1 MQNPYITLGIS
12 PSADYPTARKRYI
25 SLAKKY
31 HPDNFASS
39 RKVSE
44 DKMKQINNAFQLI
57 KEEVL
62 HDIVHFYYKGKFTK
76 FEIDEIVKRYCK
88 GQSLNKISRDM
99 KRSRQAIRKH
109 LIRLGYISDTY
120 KNYSFVPEKNFCEY
134 FMPSFNMVFL
144 ILFSLA
150 MIIYSPQ
157 LCIFL
162 CMFYYMGHDVFND
175 Y

>member
-1 MQNPYITLGIS
+1 MNYYHILEIDKYSSTKEI
-12 PSADYPTARKRYI
+12 RKHYYKL
-25 SLAKKY
+25 SKKY

-76 FEIDEIVKRYCK
+76 FEIDEIIKRYCK

-109 LIRLGYISDTY
+109 LIRLGYITETY
-120 KNYSFVPEKNFCEY
+120 KNHSFVPEKYFYEY

-157 LCIFL
+157 LCVFL
-162 CMFYYMGHDVFND
+162 CMLYYMGHDVFND

>member
-1 MQNPYITLGIS
+1 MQNPYRTLGIL
-12 PSADYPTARKRYI
+12 PSADYETARKRYI

-62 HDIVHFYYKGKFTK
+62 HDT
-76 FEIDEIVKRYCK
+76 E
-88 GQSLNKISRDM
+88 
-99 KRSRQAIRKH
+99 
-109 LIRLGYISDTY
+109 TY
-120 KNYSFVPEKNFCEY
+120 KNYSFVPEKYFYEY

-144 ILFSLA
+144 ILFSMA

-157 LCIFL
+157 LCVFL

>member
-12 PSADYPTARKRYI
+12 PSADYATARKRYI

-62 HDIVHFYYKGKFTK
+62 HDT
-76 FEIDEIVKRYCK
+76 E
-88 GQSLNKISRDM
+88 
-99 KRSRQAIRKH
+99 
-109 LIRLGYISDTY
+109 TY
-120 KNYSFVPEKNFCEY
+120 KNHSFVPEKYFYEY

-157 LCIFL
+157 LCVFL

>member
-1 MQNPYITLGIS
+1 MPNPYITLGIS
-12 PSADYPTARKRYI
+12 PSADYATARKRYI

-76 FEIDEIVKRYCK
+76 SEIDEIVKRYCK

-99 KRSRQAIRKH
+99 KRSRQAIR
-109 LIRLGYISDTY
+109 
-120 KNYSFVPEKNFCEY
+120 
-134 FMPSFNMVFL
+134 
-144 ILFSLA
+144 
-150 MIIYSPQ
+150 
-157 LCIFL
+157 
-162 CMFYYMGHDVFND
+162 
-175 Y
+175 